1 MKIKFYATKQ
11 KAETGFKAMNPQLVS
26 EQLRGLKGRLVIT
39 IEEIEGDATD
49 SQIWH
54 IQSIVV
60 PTLVS
65 LSIQHGDTMT
75 EAAALSFLLEKFT
88 SDTSLEQLAENG
100 KQAVSA
106 FIDNSKQFIRDFFN
120 TNII

>member
-11 KAETGFKAMNPQLVS
+11 KTETGFKAMNPQLLS
-26 EQLRGLKGRLVIT
+26 EQLRQMSGRLVIT
-39 IEEIEGDATD
+39 IEEVKGDATD
-49 SQIWH
+49 EQIWYVNSV
-54 IQSIVV
+54 IV

-65 LSIQHGDTMT
+65 LSIQQGNTMT
-75 EAAALSFLLEKFT
+75 EAAALSYLLSEF
-88 SDTSLEQLAENG
+88 SDVNNLEDLAENG
-100 KQAVSA
+100 KQAVSV